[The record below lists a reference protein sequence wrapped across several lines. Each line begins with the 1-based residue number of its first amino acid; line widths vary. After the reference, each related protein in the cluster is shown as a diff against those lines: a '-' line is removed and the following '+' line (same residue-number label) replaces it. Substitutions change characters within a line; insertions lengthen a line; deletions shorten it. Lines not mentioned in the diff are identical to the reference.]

1 MSTSTSA
8 EGSTSSQPIS
18 QTQLAQSR
26 WESAQEKA
34 FLSWVNSLLS
44 KKNLKIE
51 NISTDFSDGTKL
63 IYFLELIS
71 NKKCRRK
78 FNPEPKDKINR
89 IQNITIALW
98 FIEEELDIKIRSIS
112 SIGAEDFYDGNKKMI
127 FGFLWSL
134 YRKFR
139 ILGIRANG
147 GGGESSSSN
156 QVSMEQTEAENNLLA
171 WCSNLTGMNVTQF
184 KNGFK
189 DGLAFLSMARQF
201 SQFPSST
208 SDLALE
214 GANLKGG
221 VLGDEL
227 SFNQLD
233 GLEGLDSIA
242 RLNAVFDFAE
252 KNLNIPK
259 LLDAE
264 DLVNGNADD
273 RTVMLYTSMF
283 YNAYEMASKKVA
295 RQEKS
300 QNQLLLEQ
308 VKELAEQERINISKE
323 FQLEMMLNMYTQELS
338 TQRFER
344 MVMER
349 MLKEQEN
356 QSLLNNLLL
365 LRDQLED
372 HQIKLCK
379 LQQNVQEEATGK
391 RAPLWGCPLISAD
404 LSKDQ
409 FEQIQLLGDLLE
421 EESNRIN
428 RIVQVSEV
436 KPISFLKN
444 KFQNKQ
450 NDDNEDNNNNNNN
463 NYDENNN
470 NKNNNNKNNN
480 NNNNNNENFNNNT
493 T

>member
-8 EGSTSSQPIS
+8 EGSTSTQPIS

-63 IYFLELIS
+63 IYFLELVS

-147 GGGESSSSN
+147 GSGGESSSSPSSN
-156 QVSMEQTEAENNLLA
+156 NHQVSMEQTEAENNLLA

-214 GANLKGG
+214 GANLRGG
-221 VLGDEL
+221 VLGSEEL
-227 SFNQLD
+227 SFSQLD

-283 YNAYEMASKKVA
+283 YNAYEMATKKVVSKK
-295 RQEKS
+295 EKS
-300 QNQLLLEQ
+300 ENQLLLEQ
-308 VKELAEQERINISKE
+308 VKELAEQERVNISKE
-323 FQLEMMLNMYTQELS
+323 FHLESMLNMYTQELS
-338 TQRFER
+338 NQRFER
-344 MVMER
+344 LVMER
-349 MLKEQEN
+349 MIKEQEN

-444 KFQNKQ
+444 KFQNKNNQ
-450 NDDNEDNNNNNNN
+450 IDHDDDDNNNNNNK
-463 NYDENNN
+463 
-470 NKNNNNKNNN
+470 KNNDDEDDNNN
-480 NNNNNNENFNNNT
+480 NNT
-493 T
+493 TT

>member
-1 MSTSTSA
+1 MFTSTSA
-8 EGSTSSQPIS
+8 EGSTSTQPIS

-63 IYFLELIS
+63 IYFLELVS

-147 GGGESSSSN
+147 GGGGGESSHSN
-156 QVSMEQTEAENNLLA
+156 NHQVSTEQIEAENNLLA

-214 GANLKGG
+214 GAMPNLRGG
-221 VLGDEL
+221 VLGSEEQL
-227 SFNQLD
+227 SFGQLD

-283 YNAYEMASKKVA
+283 YNAYEMAAKKVGSKK
-295 RQEKS
+295 EKS
-300 QNQLLLEQ
+300 ENQLLLEQ
-308 VKELAEQERINISKE
+308 VKELAEQERVNISKE
-323 FQLEMMLNMYTQELS
+323 FHLESMLNMYTQELS
-338 TQRFER
+338 SQRFER
-344 MVMER
+344 LVMER
-349 MLKEQEN
+349 MIKEQEN

-444 KFQNKQ
+444 KFQNKNNQ
-450 NDDNEDNNNNNNN
+450 IDHHHDDD
-463 NYDENNN
+463 DNN
-470 NKNNNNKNNN
+470 NKNNDD
-480 NNNNNNENFNNNT
+480 ENT
-493 T
+493 

>member
-8 EGSTSSQPIS
+8 EGSTSSTQPIS

-63 IYFLELIS
+63 IYFLELVS

-147 GGGESSSSN
+147 GGSGESSSSSS
-156 QVSMEQTEAENNLLA
+156 QIISTEQTEAENNLLA

-221 VLGDEL
+221 ILGQEEL

-283 YNAYEMASKKVA
+283 YNAYEMAAKKVA

-323 FQLEMMLNMYTQELS
+323 FELESMLNMYTQELS

-349 MLKEQEN
+349 MVKEQEN
-356 QSLLNNLLL
+356 QQLLSNLLL

-444 KFQNKQ
+444 KFQNSNQ
-450 NDDNEDNNNNNNN
+450 SDDNENNNEN
-463 NYDENNN
+463 DENNN
-470 NKNNNNKNNN
+470 KS
-480 NNNNNNENFNNNT
+480 NNNNENFDST
-493 T
+493 TTT

>member
-8 EGSTSSQPIS
+8 EGSTSTQPIS

-63 IYFLELIS
+63 IYFLELVS

-147 GGGESSSSN
+147 GGGGESSSSSNN
-156 QVSMEQTEAENNLLA
+156 QVSTEQTEAENNLLA

-189 DGLAFLSMARQF
+189 DGLAFLSIAKQF

-214 GANLKGG
+214 GANLRGG
-221 VLGDEL
+221 TLGEEEL

-283 YNAYEMASKKVA
+283 YNAYEMASKKA
-295 RQEKS
+295 QRQEKS
-300 QNQLLLEQ
+300 HNQILLEQ
-308 VKELAEQERINISKE
+308 VKEMAEQELLNIRKE
-323 FQLEMMLNMYTQELS
+323 FQLELMLNMYTQELS
-338 TQRFER
+338 NQRFER
-344 MVMER
+344 IVMER

-379 LQQNVQEEATGK
+379 LQKNVQEEATGK

-444 KFQNKQ
+444 KFQNQ
-450 NDDNEDNNNNNNN
+450 NNQNDNNNDND
-463 NYDENNN
+463 YDNEKNR
-470 NKNNNNKNNN
+470 KNNNNKNNN
-480 NNNNNNENFNNNT
+480 VDDGNNSAT
-493 T
+493 